1 MRGIANLAKFSRF
14 QTSLGELYWEPTPMS
29 RIDRKRPRIPA
40 KRERTER
47 LQVIL
52 PPYELAA
59 IDEFRYQARMPS
71 RAAAVRELLR
81 RGLASAATKEGWG

>member
-1 MRGIANLAKFSRF
+1 
-14 QTSLGELYWEPTPMS
+14 MS
-29 RIDRKRPRIPA
+29 RIDRKRPKTA

-47 LQVIL
+47 LHIIL
-52 PPYELAA
+52 PVDEFAA

-81 RGLASAATKEGWG
+81 RGLAARRR